1 MALTLEP
8 LGPQHVPALA
18 ELVLDPDVLRYTRV
32 PEPTPPGLAETWIAR
47 YENGRAEGTRE
58 GFAIVDED
66 GEFLGLAV
74 VPRIDRE
81 ARTVEL
87 GYVVAPAARG
97 RGVATETLRRLTEWT
112 FDELDALRIELLIS
126 VGNEASI
133 RVAERC
139 GYVKEGVLRSMHFK
153 QDLWEDTEIW
163 SRLRTDPGPG

>member
-8 LGPQHVPALA
+8 LGPQHLDAVA
-18 ELVLDPDVLRYTRV
+18 ELVLDPGVLRYTRV
-32 PEPTPPGLAETWIAR
+32 PEPSPPGFAETWIAR
-47 YENGRAEGTRE
+47 YGDGRAEGTRE
-58 GFAIVDED
+58 GFAIVGEH